1 MAVGNLGVV
10 MNQLRGFI
18 ASEFNAGSTSVTNQG
33 LSILPEMVERIASR
47 ADLTE
52 SNLRVTAPTLF
63 DGTNDVDV
71 ESGAVK
77 LIAVVAQTNSSAAED
92 EAVILYETNSV
103 TEGTTRY
110 VLSMNVDAA
119 ASQATSKLYLAVFPE
134 PIAMAALSWSVVDN
148 GADGDIE
155 GTTLGDAN
163 GTKVMLVY
171 AE

>member
-10 MNQLRGFI
+10 MNQLRGFL
-18 ASEFNAGSTSVTNQG
+18 ASEFRNTGINSNQG
-33 LSILPEMVERIASR
+33 MSILPEMVERIASR

-52 SNLRVTAPTLF
+52 SNLRVTAPKLF

-77 LIAVVAQTNSSAAED
+77 LIAVVAAGVTTTLAED
-92 EAVILYETNSV
+92 SAVLFYETGTV

-110 VLSMNVDAA
+110 AA
-119 ASQATSKLYLAVFPE
+119 MLEVRPGETSVMVFPE
-134 PIAMAALSWSVVDN
+134 PLPMAALSWSVVDN
-148 GADGDIE
+148 GSDGDIE
-155 GTTLGDAN
+155 GTTLSDAS